1 VGCVQEAKQ
10 FLQFSSTCAIC
21 QWTPEFMNVTYT
33 KSLSISILFLII
45 TFKKCI
51 RRGGV
56 TILRQTLAP
65 SLKKRLK

>member
-21 QWTPEFMNVTYT
+21 QWIPEFKNVTYT
-33 KSLSISILFLII
+33 KSLSNQYSVSYYPHL
-45 TFKKCI
+45 KNI

-65 SLKKRLK
+65 SLKKRVK